1 MTFEGGLGNA
11 QENVLLLVGEVNQ
24 HNKAKVCREPIGAC
38 LPVFTLPELCLA
50 ARSERE
56 VVATA
61 YQQEY
66 KFRVQ
71 HPWGQF
77 RGSKMGSFRV
87 RDK

>member
-1 MTFEGGLGNA
+1 MTFEGGSGNA

-50 ARSERE
+50 ARAER
-56 VVATA
+56 VLVASV

-66 KFRVQ
+66 K
-71 HPWGQF
+71 
-77 RGSKMGSFRV
+77 S
-87 RDK
+87 

>member
-1 MTFEGGLGNA
+1 MPKRMFQLVKLINTTKPKFA
-11 QENVLLLVGEVNQ
+11 ENQLVPVQ
-24 HNKAKVCREPIGAC
+24 C
-38 LPVFTLPELCLA
+38 LPVFTLPQLCLA
-50 ARSERE
+50 ARAERE